1 MGPLLGGAKLQRTY
15 IHRYIYR
22 NRCSYIYTY
31 IYTHIYTSV
40 LLCISMHRESG
51 YDSEVDP
58 IVKYIKSI
66 RWTQFGKVWK
76 AIHTRVHTPW
86 NCHELPIDGKAT
98 VYGQSVT
105 DACIWEETEST
116 LDGIARAVNK
126 KVCVYRWII
135 YIDLFVYGMYIWGLC
150 SHKG

>member
-1 MGPLLGGAKLQRTY
+1 
-15 IHRYIYR
+15 
-22 NRCSYIYTY
+22 
-31 IYTHIYTSV
+31 
-40 LLCISMHRESG
+40 MHRESG

-105 DACIWEETEST
+105 DACIGWEATEST
-116 LDGIARAVNK
+116 LDGLHAILVYVGGWTMMDHAYVVNLVQSVAAEAIGSDEAIAMDNALMEVGLDSLGAITFRNK
-126 KVCVYRWII
+126 LQQNK
-135 YIDLFVYGMYIWGLC
+135 
-150 SHKG
+150 